1 MAEVTAAQVKEL
13 RERTGAGMMDCKK
26 ALNEVGGDM
35 NKAIDFLR
43 EKGLAAAAKKEGR
56 IAAEGIVEA
65 YIHGGG
71 RIGVMLEL
79 NCETDFVANTD
90 DFKQFAR
97 DIALQI
103 AAAKPL
109 YLSKADVPEEELEHE
124 KSILRAQAL
133 NEGKPEKIIEKMV
146 EGRISK
152 FYKEICLLEQE
163 FVKDPDKT
171 INDLVLEKTAKIGE
185 RIVIR
190 RFTRYEM
197 GEGIEKRTEDFAAE
211 VMKEMNR

>member
-1 MAEVTAAQVKEL
+1 MAEITAAQVKEL

-35 NKAIDFLR
+35 DKAIDFLR

-109 YLSKADVPEEELEHE
+109 YLSKAEVPEEEIEHE

-133 NEGKPEKIIEKMV
+133 NEGKPEKIVEKMV
-146 EGRISK
+146 EGRIAK
-152 FYKEICLLEQE
+152 FYKEVCLLDQE

-185 RIVIR
+185 RIVVR

-197 GEGIEKRTEDFAAE
+197 GEGIEKRSEDFAAE
-211 VMKEMNR
+211 VMKEMSR